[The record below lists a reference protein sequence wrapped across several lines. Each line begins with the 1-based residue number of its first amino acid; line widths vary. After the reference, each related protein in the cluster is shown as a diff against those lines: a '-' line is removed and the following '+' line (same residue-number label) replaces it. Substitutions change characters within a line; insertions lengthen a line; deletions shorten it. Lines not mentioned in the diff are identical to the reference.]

1 MVSNTNPDTKNAIKA
16 GMNFSKFFRFC
27 FGIFWGFF
35 FWEIKKNIKQIKKK
49 VFWKSQIVH
58 PWIKEMLKERYTEDI
73 DVNYEV
79 KAFVKGSKDDK
90 EKEKK
95 LTHMDTGDDLYR
107 YVVW

>member
-1 MVSNTNPDTKNAIKA
+1 
-16 GMNFSKFFRFC
+16 
-27 FGIFWGFF
+27 
-35 FWEIKKNIKQIKKK
+35 
-49 VFWKSQIVH
+49 
-58 PWIKEMLKERYTEDI
+58 MLKERYTEDI

-107 YVVW
+107 YVV